1 MSKGVLAGYPVV
13 NLAAN
18 LFDGSYHDV
27 DSSEMSFKLAAGIAF
42 RDGLPLCNPV
52 LLEPV
57 GTLRVLIPDSQVGD
71 VIGDLNKRRGKI
83 MGMDQAEGKRGYS
96 IVEAEVPDSEM
107 SDYVHVLRAIS
118 QGRGSYTFYLTGY
131 SEVPGNIAEKIIAE
145 AKKNA

>member
-1 MSKGVLAGYPVV
+1 
-13 NLAAN
+13 
-18 LFDGSYHDV
+18 
-27 DSSEMSFKLAAGIAF
+27 
-42 RDGLPLCNPV
+42 
-52 LLEPV
+52 V